1 MEQRPESEEAEELT
15 IFGVSAT
22 PLADNKYEIT
32 LQTSRGDIQGL
43 LMPCEGEVGAVIWAA
58 SGTGASGP
66 EGQLRFGPGDNA
78 YAAVSEQL
86 LEDGVTSLHLSFREP
101 SPYPGPFEEC
111 VLDVLGAISFLRGIG
126 VEAIALVG
134 HSFAGGVV
142 IKSGTLSPHVTAVVA
157 LASQLYGAD
166 MVARLS
172 PRPLLLVH
180 GEMDSVL
187 EFTSSKAIYEAAG
200 EPKEL
205 VLYPDTGHSFW
216 DRRDDLQQLLRRWL
230 ASKVGREATK
240 DLSE

>member
-15 IFGVSAT
+15 IFGVSAV

-43 LMPCEGEVGAVIWAA
+43 LMPCEGEVGAVIWAS
-58 SGTGASGP
+58 SGAGG
-66 EGQLRFGPGDNA
+66 RFGFGENA
-78 YAAVSEQL
+78 YLAVSEQL
-86 LEDGVTSLHLSFREP
+86 LEDGVTSLHLQFREP

-126 VEAIALVG
+126 IEAIALVG

-166 MVARLS
+166 MVAQLS

-187 EFTSSKAIYEAAG
+187 EFTSSKAIYEAAQ

-216 DRRDDLQQLLRRWL
+216 DRRDDLRELLRRWL